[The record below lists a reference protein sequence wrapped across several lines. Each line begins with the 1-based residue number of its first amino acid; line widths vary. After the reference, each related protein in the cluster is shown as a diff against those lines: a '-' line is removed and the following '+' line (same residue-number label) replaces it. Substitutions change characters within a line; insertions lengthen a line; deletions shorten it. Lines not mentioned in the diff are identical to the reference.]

1 MIKIII
7 VVIVTYLFSRD
18 INVMLIGFNK
28 KYRENTKLAIKR
40 AETCNKMSRNY
51 WFNYHSLVERV
62 LYYMMGKYPE
72 RILKMQRRTGYT
84 FEYLISCDYFK
95 LKYHEDK
102 MDDPTSRK
110 DFTIMRIEKRLGH
123 KLDEVDF

>member
-18 INVMLIGFNK
+18 INAMLIGYNK
-28 KYRENTKLAIKR
+28 KYRENTKLAVKR
-40 AETCNKMSRNY
+40 AETCDKMTRNH
-51 WFNYHSLVERV
+51 WFNYHSWVGE
-62 LYYMMGKYPE
+62 YPE
-72 RILKMQRRTGYT
+72 RILEMQRRTGYT

>member
-18 INVMLIGFNK
+18 INAILILCNK
-28 KYRENTKLAIKR
+28 KYREETKLAVKR
-40 AETCNKMSRNY
+40 AETCDKMARNY
-51 WFNYHSLVERV
+51 WFNNHSWVERV
-62 LYYMMGKYPE
+62 LYYMLGRYPE
-72 RILKMQRRTGYT
+72 RILKMQRRTGYA
-84 FEYLISCDYFK
+84 FEYLISCNYFK

-102 MDDPTSRK
+102 MDDLKSRT